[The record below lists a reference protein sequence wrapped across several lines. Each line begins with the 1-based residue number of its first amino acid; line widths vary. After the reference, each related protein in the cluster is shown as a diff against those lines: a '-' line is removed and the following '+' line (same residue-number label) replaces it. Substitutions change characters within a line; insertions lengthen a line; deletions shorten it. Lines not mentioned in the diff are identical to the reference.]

1 MAINSIN
8 TYAGGNSAN
17 SISQTNATKKQGNDS
32 ANAVS
37 SSNASAVDDTA
48 VIYEKSSSGNTSASN
63 DYQSQNA
70 ALIEKLKADSDNRI
84 EQLRGIVN
92 QMMTQQGAKI
102 GTADDMWKFLASGKF
117 TVSPEVKAQAQAD
130 IADDGYWGVD
140 KTSDRIVDFAKA
152 LSGNDPSKA
161 KDLVD
166 AFKKGFEEAT
176 KSWGKS
182 LPDISKRTYDAVLKK
197 FDEWTGSSNSDT
209 QDAQGTQDK

>member
-8 TYAGGNSAN
+8 TYATGNSAS
-17 SISQTNATKKQGNDS
+17 SISQTNAAKKQGSDS
-32 ANAVS
+32 ANAATS
-37 SSNASAVDDTA
+37 STASASAQDTA
-48 VIYEKSSSGNTSASN
+48 VIYEKSSTGNTSASN
-63 DYQSQNA
+63 DYQTQNA

-92 QMMTQQGAKI
+92 QMMTQQGTKI
-102 GTADDMWKFLASGKF
+102 GTADDMWKFLASGKY
-117 TVSPEVKAQAQAD
+117 TVTPEVKAQAQAD

-140 KTSDRIVDFAKA
+140 KTSNRIVDFAKA

-176 KSWGKS
+176 KSWGQS
-182 LPDISKRTYDAVLKK
+182 LPDISKKTYDAVLKK
-197 FDEWTGSSNSDT
+197 FDEWTGSSDSDS
-209 QDAQGTQDK
+209 QAK

>member
-8 TYAGGNSAN
+8 TYANGNSAN
-17 SISQTNATKKQGNDS
+17 SISKSNATKKPETDS
-32 ANAVS
+32 AGAAS
-37 SSNASAVDDTA
+37 STKATSSADNPG
-48 VIYEKSSSGNTSASN
+48 VIYEKSSSGNTSSAT
-63 DYQSQNA
+63 DYQTQNA

-84 EQLRGIVN
+84 EQLRGIVT
-92 QMMTQQGAKI
+92 QMMTQQGTKI

-130 IADDGYWGVD
+130 IAEDGYWGVNQ
-140 KTSDRIVDFAKA
+140 TSDRIVDFAKA

-161 KDLVD
+161 KDLVE

-182 LPDISKRTYDAVLKK
+182 LPDISQRTYDAVLKK
-197 FDEWTGSSNSDT
+197 FDEWTGDSDSTT
-209 QDAQGTQDK
+209 QPSES